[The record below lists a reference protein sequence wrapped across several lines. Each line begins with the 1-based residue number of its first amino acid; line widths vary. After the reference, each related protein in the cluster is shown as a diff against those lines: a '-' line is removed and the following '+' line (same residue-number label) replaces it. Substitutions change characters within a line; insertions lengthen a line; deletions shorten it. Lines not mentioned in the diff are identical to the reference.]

1 MIAIK
6 EDRINKI
13 DNSFVSSCICGNI
26 LNFTTKNAALNM
38 LERGTCRYCKKDY
51 RNVNSSEI
59 NIYKVGDKWG
69 KKCSGCNTE
78 QLYTRKDHAKQ
89 SSLGDWQCKKCVAS
103 AKGFDENRPVGDEKR
118 VYNRFSKSAISR
130 GIDWKLSVD
139 EMYEYFN
146 GYCNMT
152 GWEISIK
159 YSNQTAS
166 LDRIDSSIGY
176 VKGNIQWVHKMVNMC
191 KQHNSQDK
199 FIEMCVSIAKHN
211 KN

>member
-1 MIAIK
+1 
-6 EDRINKI
+6 
-13 DNSFVSSCICGNI
+13 
-26 LNFTTKNAALNM
+26 
-38 LERGTCRYCKKDY
+38 
-51 RNVNSSEI
+51 
-59 NIYKVGDKWG
+59 
-69 KKCSGCNTE
+69 
-78 QLYTRKDHAKQ
+78 
-89 SSLGDWQCKKCVAS
+89 
-103 AKGFDENRPVGDEKR
+103 
-118 VYNRFSKSAISR
+118 VYNKFSKAANDR
-130 GIDWKLSVD
+130 GIDWRLSVD
-139 EMYEYFN
+139 EMYECFN

-199 FIEMCVSIAKHN
+199 FIEMCVSVAKYN